1 MAAAA
6 AAAPPV
12 RASRRGGHHFLFIH
26 CDGGWDTTKVFTP
39 PFALANVD
47 VAEDS
52 HLATAGGIDFVSHA
66 ERGIVDSFFSSYG
79 DRCCIINGMEVPS
92 VAHARCRRLLLTGA
106 TGQAND
112 WPTILAASTGAD
124 LPMPHLVITGPA
136 YADQLNKHLVR
147 IGRTGQLPDLL
158 SGELLAETIPT
169 TNPSHDDLLDAWLA
183 GRIAEPRADR
193 WAELSADY
201 ADMLSRHEQLK
212 SVSSVL
218 DLPTAYSSC
227 ARDLAVD
234 AAAAFNCFSLGLS
247 RCAMVQFG
255 GWCGLGWD
263 THTNNQASQSRN
275 YSDLFNALG
284 DIMLDLDNRYGPD
297 GRPLAQS
304 TTIVVTS
311 EMGRHPH
318 LNSWGGR
325 DHWTYTSVM
334 LIGGLR
340 GGQVLGGVDDELK
353 GLRIDPSTGLPD
365 DHGVLLHTGHL
376 GATLMEI
383 AGIDSGEWTDADPIF
398 AALS

>member
-12 RASRRGGHHFLFIH
+12 RAARSGGHSFLFIH

-39 PFALANVD
+39 PFELSNVD
-47 VAEDS
+47 LAEDS
-52 HLATAGGIDFVSHA
+52 YLSSAGGLPFVSHP
-66 ERGIVDSFFSSYG
+66 ERGSVDTFFSRYG
-79 DRCCIINGMEVPS
+79 SRCCIVNGMEVPS

-106 TGQAND
+106 TGQADD
-112 WPTILAASTGAD
+112 WPTILAACTGAN

-136 YADQLNKHLVR
+136 YSDQLSKHLVR
-147 IGRTGQLPDLL
+147 VGRTSQFPDLL
-158 SGELLAETIPT
+158 SGELLSTTSPT
-169 TNPSHDDLLDAWLA
+169 AATTDDALLDDWLA
-183 GRIAEPRADR
+183 KRIAEPRTDR

-201 ADMLSRHEQLK
+201 SDILSRHAQLK
-212 SVSSVL
+212 SASDVL

-227 ARDLAVD
+227 TRDLAVD
-234 AAAAFNCFSLGLS
+234 AAAAFNCFELGLS

-263 THTNNQASQSRN
+263 SHTDNQAAQSRN
-275 YSDLFNALG
+275 YSDLFSALG
-284 DIMLDLDNRYGPD
+284 EIMSDLDGRMSPS

-318 LNSWGGR
+318 LNNWGGR
-325 DHWTYTSVM
+325 DHWTYTSVL

-340 GGQVLGGVDDELK
+340 GGQVLGGVDNDLK
-353 GLRIDPSTGLPD
+353 GVRVDLSSGQPD
-365 DHGVLLHTGHL
+365 DHGVLLQTDHL

-383 AGIDSGEWTDADPIF
+383 AGIDSGAWTDAAPIV
-398 AALS
+398 AALR